1 MGSEHIDT
9 RNRLQEIA
17 SIKRFDDL
25 LQESTLSDIDKTI
38 LRLHYLNHKDFGFIA
53 EFLGYAEVT
62 VKKRH
67 VKALSKL
74 KKLL

>member
-1 MGSEHIDT
+1 MSEHTET
-9 RNRLQEIA
+9 RKQLQEIA
-17 SIKRFDDL
+17 SIRRFDDL
-25 LQESTLSDIDKTI
+25 LEESTLSDLDKEI
-38 LRLHYLNHKDFGFIA
+38 LRLHYLKHKDFKFIA

-74 KKLL
+74 NKLL